1 MLGGSPFSTVPFSS
15 LIGNIYSVSVS
26 ETVTAADVNASAPTY
41 ACFISDSGWGIDPY
55 GYYGWGLS
63 GYSAAISDS
72 VIGEAP
78 VTYYIDMPEAAAIS
92 DENSSLPIYSNLVDE
107 SVVATDSL
115 ANIVTF
121 LSAID
126 ENAQASVADYVAAA
140 TFVSF
145 FFDTVT
151 AEDLSSVAALVWELI
166 VTQQIA
172 SWQNIDDA
180 QTPGWQT
187 IGMTETSGW
196 QDISSTQN
204 SGWTLIDTEQAD
216 AWQVIDT
223 PIEV

>member
-1 MLGGSPFSTVPFSS
+1 MFSGAPFSAAPFSS
-15 LIGNIYSVSVS
+15 LSGNSYIVSVS
-26 ETVTAADVNASAPTY
+26 ETATVTDVIASAPTY

-63 GYSAAISDS
+63 GYSASISDS

-78 VTYYIDMPEAAAIS
+78 VTYFIDMPEAATIS
-92 DENSSLPIYSNLVDE
+92 DANSSIPIYSNLVDE
-107 SVVATDSL
+107 SAVATDSL

-126 ENAQASVADYVAAA
+126 EGAQALVEDYVAAA

-151 AEDLSSVAALVWELI
+151 AEDLSSISALFWELI
-166 VTQQIA
+166 ATQQIA
-172 SWQNIDDA
+172 SWQNIDGE

-187 IGMTETSGW
+187 ISMTATSGW

-216 AWQVIDT
+216 AWQIIDT
-223 PIEV
+223 PTEV